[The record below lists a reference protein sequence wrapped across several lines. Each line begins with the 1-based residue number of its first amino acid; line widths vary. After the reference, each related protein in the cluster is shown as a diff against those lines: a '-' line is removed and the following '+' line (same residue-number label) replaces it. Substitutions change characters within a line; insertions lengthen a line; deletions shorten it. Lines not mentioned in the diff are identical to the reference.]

1 MLRLPL
7 ALSLALLVAAVVT
20 SAEPIREKEEDSY
33 VGKKSVTQKEG
44 VDYLWIS
51 EPEQEEAIS
60 SRVKRSPK
68 VIKKSIIGKA
78 IKKSLKKKSLK
89 KKLLIKKGI
98 KVAVL
103 GSLVPKKGL
112 KLVKKG
118 LKAVPPLAAA
128 GAHPAAIAGALPA
141 SIAGALPAAI
151 AGALPAG
158 IAAAIGGGAGAI
170 GGPLVGPLIA
180 GLGGAA
186 GPAAPVLTAM
196 APFVG

>member
-33 VGKKSVTQKEG
+33 LAKKSVTQKEG
-44 VDYLWIS
+44 VWIF

-78 IKKSLKKKSLK
+78 IKKSLK

-118 LKAVPPLAAA
+118 LKAVPPLAAV

-141 SIAGALPAAI
+141 AIAGALPAAI

-158 IAAAIGGGAGAI
+158 LAGAI
-170 GGPLVGPLIA
+170 AGGLGAVGGPLVGPLIT
-180 GLGGAA
+180 GLVGTA

-196 APFVG
+196 APLIG

>member
-44 VDYLWIS
+44 VWIF

-78 IKKSLKKKSLK
+78 IKKSLIKKSLK

-118 LKAVPPLAAA
+118 LKAVPPLAAV
-128 GAHPAAIAGALPA
+128 GAHPA

-158 IAAAIGGGAGAI
+158 LAGAIGGGLGAV
-170 GGPLVGPLIA
+170 GGPLVGPLIT
-180 GLGGAA
+180 GLVGTA

-196 APFVG
+196 APFIG

>member
-33 VGKKSVTQKEG
+33 LAKKSVTQKEG
-44 VDYLWIS
+44 VWIF

-78 IKKSLKKKSLK
+78 IKKSLK

-118 LKAVPPLAAA
+118 LKAVPPLAAV

-141 SIAGALPAAI
+141 SIAGALPA
-151 AGALPAG
+151 GL
-158 IAAAIGGGAGAI
+158 AGAI
-170 GGPLVGPLIA
+170 GAGAGAVGGGLAGPIITGLVGT
-180 GLGGAA
+180 A

-196 APFVG
+196 APFIG

>member
-33 VGKKSVTQKEG
+33 VGKKSVTQKDGE
-44 VDYLWIS
+44 DYLWIL

-78 IKKSLKKKSLK
+78 IKKSLIKKSLK

-118 LKAVPPLAAA
+118 LKAVPPLAAV

-141 SIAGALPAAI
+141 SIAGALPA
-151 AGALPAG
+151 GL
-158 IAAAIGGGAGAI
+158 AGAI
-170 GGPLVGPLIA
+170 GAGAGAVGGGLAGPIITGLVGT
-180 GLGGAA
+180 A

-196 APFVG
+196 APFIGTIG